1 MNNTTMPEASPSP
14 GLKII
19 TDLDN
24 EEVNKE
30 RQCISL
36 FGN

>member
-14 GLKII
+14 GLEII

-30 RQCISL
+30 I
-36 FGN
+36 NHTV